1 LSDEKS
7 RRNSQLLHH
16 HPGSNSNQLTKMT
29 FSKIKLFGFLALS
42 CSLIACG
49 QTPVATAP
57 NATPTATSGGI
68 AQTTTA
74 PQPTETPVTVAKSP
88 EPQPSVTQV
97 PEKSPEPKPSATA
110 NGHSLLSASDQETLK
125 SLGIKIAIPQ
135 YVPQGFRV
143 ETIVAKPCTKADKKF
158 CRGEP
163 SYTVVYGNA
172 QNHCFAV
179 DAISGGVGGP
189 GSGRYNRAVDTKL
202 LGKVD
207 VAVDLGSRDPI
218 QGPITEEIANI
229 PQKNIQ
235 TLAGSEPPFYGVTTM
250 IDNRVKSCATEA
262 FMTPNE
268 FIKVVQSLGFL
279 P

>member
-1 LSDEKS
+1 MIL
-7 RRNSQLLHH
+7 
-16 HPGSNSNQLTKMT
+16 
-29 FSKIKLFGFLALS
+29 SKIKLLGLLALS
-42 CSLIACG
+42 YSLIACG
-49 QTPVATAP
+49 QTPVSTAPNASP
-57 NATPTATSGGI
+57 NATPTAI

-74 PQPTETPVTVAKSP
+74 PQPAESPVAVAKSP
-88 EPQPSVTQV
+88 EPQPSVTKV
-97 PEKSPEPKPSATA
+97 AEKSPEPQPSAKA

-163 SYTVVYGNA
+163 SYTVVYGNP

-179 DAISGGVGGP
+179 DAVSGGVGGP

-218 QGPITEEIANI
+218 QGSITEEIANV

-250 IDNRVKSCATEA
+250 IDNRVKSTTTCGTEA

-268 FIKVVQSLGFL
+268 FIKIVQSLEFL